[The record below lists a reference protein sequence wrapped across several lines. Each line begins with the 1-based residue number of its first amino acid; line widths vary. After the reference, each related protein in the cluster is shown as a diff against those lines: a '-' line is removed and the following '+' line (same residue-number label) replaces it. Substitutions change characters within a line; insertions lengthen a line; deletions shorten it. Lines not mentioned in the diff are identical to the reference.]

1 MIGYLRGSLH
11 HRDGNQAV
19 LVVQG
24 VGYLIQATEGALDAW
39 ATQDPVEVWVSTQVR
54 EDAIT
59 LYAFDSWATRSA
71 FEILLTVSGVGP
83 KLALAALN
91 LHTVSSLSQAVDG
104 EDLTALCQVPGIGK
118 RTAQRMVLE
127 LKNKLPATEVSIDAG
142 PREPES
148 TDTLDLALRRLGYN
162 RHEVERVKAQLPE
175 QGLGPDA
182 PIEHRL
188 KAALRILYGK

>member
-1 MIGYLRGSLH
+1 MIGYLRGDLR
-11 HRDGNQAV
+11 HRDGSQAV
-19 LVVQG
+19 IVVQG
-24 VGYLIQATEGALDAW
+24 VGYLVQATEGALDAW
-39 ATQDPVEVWVSTQVR
+39 VTQDQVEVWVSTQVR

-71 FEILLTVSGVGP
+71 FETLLTVSGVGP

-91 LHTVSSLSQAVDG
+91 LHSVTSLSQAVDS

-127 LKNKLPATEVSIDAG
+127 LKDKLPAAEVAMDAG
-142 PREPES
+142 TAEAAA
-148 TDTLDLALRRLGYN
+148 TDTLELALRRLGYN